1 MDFNKLNNVYFI
13 GIGGIG
19 MSALA
24 RYFKAIG
31 KQVAGY
37 DKTPTPLT
45 DELIREGIEVH
56 FKDEVSLLPSTIVNN
71 KEAQQTTLVVY
82 TPAVPKDH
90 QELNYLK
97 ANGYVVLK
105 RSEVLGLITKNSFTI
120 AVAGTHGKTTTS
132 SMIAHLLR
140 YAGIDCSAFLG
151 GITKNYNT
159 NLLIGSGAAKSTVV
173 VEADEYDRSFLTL
186 FPDIS
191 VITSMDADHL
201 DIYGDKTY
209 MEESYRLFA
218 RQLKPGGKLIYKKD
232 LPIGPVEGD
241 HTYFNYSIDKSS
253 DYSATEIRI
262 ENHRY
267 HFNWND
273 NKGTIKDLTSEM
285 PGLHNVENAVA
296 AIAVARHLG
305 IADDKI
311 RQGLAAYTGVKR
323 RFDYQVKNGNVIY
336 IDDYAHH
343 PEELRACIAS
353 AKELYPGKK
362 ILGVFQPHLFTRTRD
377 FADGFANSLSMLD
390 DLVLLDI
397 YPAREKPIPGVDSKL
412 ILDKVTLQKKSLAHL
427 SDFPGI
433 LNKHE
438 FDVLLTLGAGDID
451 QLVSPIRE
459 YLLVHN

>member
-56 FKDEVSLLPSTIVNN
+56 FKDEVSLLPSAIFSN
-71 KEAQQTTLVVY
+71 KETRQTTLVVY
-82 TPAVPKDH
+82 TPAIPKDH
-90 QELNYLK
+90 QELNFLK
-97 ANGYVVLK
+97 ANDYVVLK

-232 LPIGPVEGD
+232 LPIGSVEGD

-273 NKGTIKDLTSEM
+273 KKGTIKDLTSEM

-296 AIAVARHLG
+296 AIAVARQLG

-353 AKELYPGKK
+353 AKELYPGKR